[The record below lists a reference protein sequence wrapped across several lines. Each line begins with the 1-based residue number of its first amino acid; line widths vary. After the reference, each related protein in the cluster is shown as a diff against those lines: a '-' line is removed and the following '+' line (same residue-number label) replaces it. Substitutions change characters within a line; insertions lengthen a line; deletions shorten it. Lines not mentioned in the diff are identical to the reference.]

1 MNSRIGRRSVI
12 GRRSATAITAL
23 ALAFGGLAP
32 SAGAT
37 TAVPFLGRD
46 VGGFV
51 VPGACS
57 DGVVVDIDGAG
68 WATHVGR
75 YAYSALECFNPAAG
89 TFAGAATIT
98 AADGAT
104 LSGHYAGTVA
114 GTDDPSVITYAED
127 FVVDGGTGRFAGA
140 SGQLV
145 VDGLANLATGAYSQS
160 LAGSLTGH

>member
-1 MNSRIGRRSVI
+1 MNRRIGRRSL
-12 GRRSATAITAL
+12 SAIAAL
-23 ALAFGGLAP
+23 ALAIGGLAP
-32 SAGAT
+32 ASVGAT
-37 TAVPFLGRD
+37 TAVPFRGWD

-51 VPGACS
+51 LPGACAG
-57 DGVVVDIDGAG
+57 GVAVDIDGAG

-75 YAYSALECFNPAAG
+75 YEYSALECFNPDAG

-114 GTDDPSVITYAED
+114 GTDDPNVITYAEA

-140 SGQLV
+140 SGHLA

-160 LAGSLTGH
+160 LAGSLTDH

>member
-1 MNSRIGRRSVI
+1 MNTRIGRRSVI
-12 GRRSATAITAL
+12 AVAAL

-32 SAGAT
+32 SAGAA
-37 TAVPFLGRD
+37 TAVPFRGWD

-51 VPGACS
+51 VPGECS
-57 DGVVVDIDGAG
+57 GGVVVDIDGAG

-75 YAYSALECFNPAAG
+75 YQYSALECFNPAAG
-89 TFAGAATIT
+89 TFAGDATIT

-114 GTDDPSVITYAED
+114 GTNDPNVITYAED
-127 FVVDGGTGRFAGA
+127 FIVDGGTGRFAGA
-140 SGQLV
+140 SGHLT
-145 VDGLANLATGAYSQS
+145 VDGLANLATGAYGQS

>member
-1 MNSRIGRRSVI
+1 MNRRIGRRSVI
-12 GRRSATAITAL
+12 AVAAL
-23 ALAFGGLAP
+23 VVAVGGLAP
-32 SAGAT
+32 ASVGAA
-37 TAVPFLGRD
+37 TAVPFRGWD
-46 VGGFV
+46 IGGFV
-51 VPGACS
+51 LPGACAG
-57 DGVVVDIDGAG
+57 GVSVDIDGSG

-75 YAYSALECFNPAAG
+75 YEYSALECFNPDTG

-114 GTDDPSVITYAED
+114 GTDDPNVITYAED

-140 SGQLV
+140 SGHLA
-145 VDGLANLATGAYSQS
+145 VDGLANLATGAYSQA

>member
-1 MNSRIGRRSVI
+1 MNSRIGRRSV
-12 GRRSATAITAL
+12 TAIAAL
-23 ALAFGGLAP
+23 ALAFGGIAP
-32 SAGAT
+32 SVGAT
-37 TAVPFLGRD
+37 TAVPFRGQD

-51 VPGACS
+51 VPGACGA
-57 DGVVVDIDGAG
+57 GVVVDIDGAG

-75 YAYSALECFNPAAG
+75 YAYSALECFNPDAG

-114 GTDDPSVITYAED
+114 GTDDPSVISYTED

-140 SGQLV
+140 SGQLT

-160 LAGSLTGH
+160 LTGSLTGH